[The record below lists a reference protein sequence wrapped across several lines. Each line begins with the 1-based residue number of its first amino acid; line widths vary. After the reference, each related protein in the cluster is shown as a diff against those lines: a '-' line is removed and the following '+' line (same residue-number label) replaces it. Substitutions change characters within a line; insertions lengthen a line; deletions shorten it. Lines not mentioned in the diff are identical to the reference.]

1 MIHTWHFQIYAALQM
16 PSRGVLAVHSA
27 DGRIGTFSGYFR
39 EGHFN
44 PATSIACAIMKQI
57 DWTTALYYA
66 TAQLIGAVVGCL
78 ILWLTWFQLAPP
90 ETQLGAT
97 VVSSDT
103 SVFQA
108 LSAEIVLSY
117 VFHVILLGLCAV
129 HNDKQRSDRHG
140 KELAGVQALTNDA
153 SLVPLLVAFVKLIC
167 LVIGIS
173 ISGGSLNPARSFGPA
188 VVSGYFE
195 NHWIFWLGPL
205 IGAALAAFTLKS
217 LKSKE

>member
-1 MIHTWHFQIYAALQM
+1 M
-16 PSRGVLAVHSA
+16 PSRGVLAVHTT
-27 DGRIGTFSGYFR
+27 DGKVRTFSGYFR

-44 PATSIACAIMKQI
+44 PATSIACAIMRQI

-66 TAQLIGAVVGCL
+66 TAQLVGAVIGCL
-78 ILWLTWFQLAPP
+78 MLWLIWFPLAPP
-90 ETQLGAT
+90 ESQFGAT
-97 VVSSDT
+97 VVSSDA

-108 LSAEIVLSY
+108 LSAEILLSY
-117 VFHVILLGLCAV
+117 VFHMILLALCAV
-129 HNDKQRSDRHG
+129 HNDNQASNRYG
-140 KELAGVQALTNDA
+140 KELEGVLAFTNDA
-153 SLVPLLVAFVKLIC
+153 NLVPLLVAFVKLVC

-205 IGAALAAFTLKS
+205 TGASLAAVTLRS
-217 LKSKE
+217 LK